1 MIKSTKSP
9 RDQVKT
15 FVISYCCADCASI
28 HIAVTSS
35 VVPQPI
41 DKYRFGTCGICK
53 QRKQITSA
61 QALFGY
67 KFSN

>member
-9 RDQVKT
+9 REQVES
-15 FVISYCCADCASI
+15 FIISYCCADCANI
-28 HIAVTSS
+28 HSKTVH
-35 VVPQPI
+35 PQPI

-61 QALFGY
+61 QALFGI